1 MKNILTM
8 APLLLLS
15 ISGTALADSLS
26 EVYGLAKKND
36 PQLLEAAAQR
46 DSAFEAIN
54 STRSSLLPIID
65 LTAGYAYEDSDRHTT
80 DGSTTNVTLGL
91 SQSIYDR
98 SSWISLSIAE
108 KNARQVDANFAVTQQ
123 SVIYSVTEAY
133 FNVLRAEDDLRFIQA
148 EKEAV
153 EKQLNQ
159 TEQRFEVGS
168 APITDV
174 QDARAQYDTV
184 VAQEIQA
191 KNSVENEYEEL
202 RAITGRQVANL
213 ARLDTERFSTSIP
226 AMSANQL
233 VEKAT
238 NENLQ
243 LLAGRIQKD
252 IAKEQISL
260 ANSGHLPTI
269 SLTSGY
275 SYLKNYDEPNDPATG
290 KQMDDDENIFNLGL
304 TIALP
309 VYSGGRVTSEGKQA
323 EYQYI
328 VAGQQLEE
336 TFRDVQKNVRAYNNN
351 IRSSIGS
358 IKAYKQSLVSAKLA
372 LEATEQGFSVG
383 TRTMVDVLES
393 TQNVYQAKKNLSDA
407 RYQYILSQIQL
418 KQALGTLSEQDI
430 FDVDAG
436 LLANTQHTKF

>member
-1 MKNILTM
+1 MKNVLTM
-8 APLLLLS
+8 TPLLLLS
-15 ISGTALADSLS
+15 ISGSVMADSLS

-54 STRSSLLPIID
+54 STRSSLLPILD
-65 LTAGYAYEDSDRHTT
+65 LTAGYAYEDSDRHTS

-98 SSWISLSIAE
+98 SSWISLTIAE

-123 SVIYSVTEAY
+123 AVIYSVTEAY
-133 FNVLRAEDDLRFIQA
+133 FNVLRAEDDLSFIQA
-148 EKEAV
+148 EKKAV
-153 EKQLNQ
+153 KKQLNQ
-159 TEQRFEVGS
+159 TEQRFEVGT

-174 QDARAQYDTV
+174 QDAKAQYDSV

-191 KNSVENEYEEL
+191 INSVENEYEEL
-202 RAITGRQVANL
+202 RAITGQEVSDL
-213 ARLDTERFSTSIP
+213 ARLDTKRFSTSEP
-226 AMSANQL
+226 YVSANQL
-233 VEKAT
+233 VEQAI

-290 KQMDDDENIFNLGL
+290 KRMDDDENLFNLGV

-351 IRSSIGS
+351 IHSSIGS
-358 IKAYKQSLVSAKLA
+358 IKAYKQSLVSAKSA
-372 LEATEQGFSVG
+372 LDATEEGFNVG

-393 TQNVYQAKKNLSDA
+393 TQNVYQAEKNLSDA
-407 RYQYILSQIQL
+407 RYQYILSQVQL

-436 LLANTQHTKF
+436 LIANQ